1 MYGPYDQATGVI
13 LVPVLPRT
21 GLQNA
26 ASLVKHLPT
35 GGLGGSEEATPTWPS
50 KGKKGGALKG
60 PPESSEGL
68 NRPAQSISSHL
79 KVT

>member
-21 GLQNA
+21 GPQNA
-26 ASLVKHLPT
+26 AFLVKHLPT

-50 KGKKGGALKG
+50 KGKKGGHEKALQSPQKALT
-60 PPESSEGL
+60 GL
-68 NRPAQSISSHL
+68 HKAFPAI
-79 KVT
+79 